1 MIIDNRKEYVEIKE
15 CHAEPGKQQATINQ
29 VRAIKYTCCVIWAPK
44 WAPNRDC
51 WYVISPD
58 QLVHIAAKKER
69 GQHTEIPFE
78 CMNFTLGFLDDNHD
92 LCTKCKDSD
101 LAKEVTAAIR
111 RGRDNKVL
119 SCLMRS
125 LLGEIQTLK
134 NKYFKRVQSETGD

>member
-1 MIIDNRKEYVEIKE
+1 MIVDSRKEYVEIKE
-15 CHAEPGKQQATINQ
+15 SHAKPGKPATINQ
-29 VRAIKYTCCVIWAPK
+29 VRAIKYTCCVI

-78 CMNFTLGFLDDNHD
+78 CMNFTLGFLNENHD
-92 LCTKCKDSD
+92 LCTKCSKNSD
-101 LAKEVTAAIR
+101 LAEKVTAAIR

-119 SCLMRS
+119 SCLMSS
-125 LLGEIQTLK
+125 LLDEIQTLRD
-134 NKYFKRVQSETGD
+134 KYRKRVQ